1 MKFSKKKFR
10 LLFSEIQIIFED
22 ERSECWLWKIFQDVF
37 LNISIKIFFIIPTF
51 SALSGEDF
59 YEGKEADRIIKSGL
73 VQETINEEDHKHLV
87 IEYDNDF
94 FWCTIEKN
102 GNKSCVLY

>member
-1 MKFSKKKFR
+1 MLFRSLSEETTTGVLALKKMESEGTLLVPAINVNDSVTKSKF
-10 LLFSEIQIIFED
+10 D
-22 ERSECWLWKIFQDVF
+22 
-37 LNISIKIFFIIPTF
+37 N
-51 SALSGEDF
+51 LSGEDF

-73 VQETINEEDHKHLV
+73 IQETINEEDHKHLV

>member
-1 MKFSKKKFR
+1 MKRFILNIANRIF
-10 LLFSEIQIIFED
+10 III
-22 ERSECWLWKIFQDVF
+22 KIFI
-37 LNISIKIFFIIPTF
+37 LIKIFFIIPTF

-87 IEYDNDF
+87 VEYDNDF
-94 FWCTIEKN
+94 FWCTIEKT

>member
-1 MKFSKKKFR
+1 MKRFKLDNASR
-10 LLFSEIQIIFED
+10 IFFI
-22 ERSECWLWKIFQDVF
+22 LKIF
-37 LNISIKIFFIIPTF
+37 ISIKIFFMTSVF
-51 SALSGEDF
+51 SALSGENY
-59 YEGKEADRIIKSGL
+59 YEGKEADRIIKSGII
-73 VQETINEEDHKHLV
+73 QETVKEDDHKHLV

>member
-1 MKFSKKKFR
+1 MKGFILNIANRILSI
-10 LLFSEIQIIFED
+10 L
-22 ERSECWLWKIFQDVF
+22 KIFI
-37 LNISIKIFFIIPTF
+37 LIKFFFIIPAF
-51 SALSGEDF
+51 NASSGEDF

-73 VQETINEEDHKHLV
+73 IQESINEEDHKHLV